1 MQTKTDRIPVI
12 EARGISQIFRHSKKQ
27 EIHAVREADI
37 ILYEGETV
45 GVLGESGSGKS
56 TLGQVLVGLRA
67 PTKGT
72 VLYNGNPVSFPYK
85 GEIRREIQI
94 LFQHPEV
101 SFNPRLTLASSLREP
116 YDLYHIPFSREI
128 LLRNLNRFGLYAEH
142 LDRLPGTLSG
152 GELQRAALARILTV
166 SPRLIVLDEPTSMLD
181 VISQAQII
189 EILRQIQKEQRTS
202 YLFITHN
209 LALCKAFS
217 NRIYIMKDGILS
229 SVENPEKLRA
239 EDYLSAQPN

>member
-1 MQTKTDRIPVI
+1 MRTKTDGLPLM
-12 EARGISQIFRHSKKQ
+12 EARGVAKIFRHSKKQ
-27 EIHAVREADI
+27 EVHAVREADI
-37 ILYEGETV
+37 VLYEGETV

-56 TLGQVLVGLRA
+56 TLGQILVGLRA

-72 VLYNGNPVSFPYK
+72 VLYNGRPVSFPYK
-85 GEIRREIQI
+85 GEIRREVQI

-101 SFNPRLTLASSLREP
+101 SFNPRLTLAASLREP
-116 YDLYHIPFSREI
+116 YDLYHLPFSREI
-128 LLRNLNRFGLYAEH
+128 LLRDLNRFGLYDEH

-166 SPRLIVLDEPTSMLD
+166 RPRLIVLDEPTSMLD

-217 NRIYIMKDGILS
+217 DRICVMKDGVLS
-229 SVENPEKLRA
+229 PVENPEELRA
-239 EDYLSAQPN
+239 EDNLSAQPD